1 MFFKKKLRFFLVII
15 FFLGYIGNS
24 FSIEPD
30 EFVQLTVDEA
40 SQVLSDT
47 YSKEEKMKKLESIAK
62 KTVDIRG
69 LGFYTLGSHRKNLSD
84 EQKKKYLN
92 LFEKYFLKSFSSRLA
107 EYTDPKIRVESV
119 QKLNEKYTIVSSIL
133 LATDKRPEVK
143 IGWRVYTKN
152 PEKPLI
158 RDLIIEGL
166 SLARTQKEE
175 FNSIIQSN
183 NGDIKISTIKM
194 RKKLG
199 ISKATCSTA
208 IHKLIEVGLIRL
220 TRVGQN
226 KVCHMYK
233 VLFHVVP
240 PKEERWKNYPDKD
253 WKDECPKSPHNLIG
267 KDTRFKS
274 HPKELDRINDNQ
286 SKELG

>member
-1 MFFKKKLRFFLVII
+1 MFLKKKLKFFLLII
-15 FFLGYIGNS
+15 FFWGYIGNS

-84 EQKKKYLN
+84 EQKKKYSN

-107 EYTDPKIRVESV
+107 EYTDPKIRVESA

-143 IGWRVYTKN
+143 IDWRVYTKN

-183 NGDIKISTIKM
+183 NGDINFLFDNL
-194 RKKLG
+194 KKF
-199 ISKATCSTA
+199 
-208 IHKLIEVGLIRL
+208 IE
-220 TRVGQN
+220 
-226 KVCHMYK
+226 
-233 VLFHVVP
+233 
-240 PKEERWKNYPDKD
+240 
-253 WKDECPKSPHNLIG
+253 S
-267 KDTRFKS
+267 
-274 HPKELDRINDNQ
+274 
-286 SKELG
+286 